1 MAPGYDFSGDFPT
14 EGTTRQTCDDADF
27 CRAHEARRSFLPA
40 VAFSVTCKGKPA
52 FGVDCDK
59 GFALSKG
66 SPAQA
71 VSPSMPLDR
80 RHPALA
86 QKGGRNG

>member
-1 MAPGYDFSGDFPT
+1 MAPDYDFSGDFPT
-14 EGTTRQTCDDADF
+14 ESTTRQTCDDADF
-27 CRAHEARRSFLPA
+27 CRADEACNSFLPA

-52 FGVDCDK
+52 FGVGFDK

-66 SPAQA
+66 SPAHT
-71 VSPSMPLDR
+71 VSPSMPSDR

>member
-1 MAPGYDFSGDFPT
+1 MAPDHDFSGDFPT
-14 EGTTRQTCDDADF
+14 ESTTRQTCDDADF
-27 CRAHEARRSFLPA
+27 CRADEACNSFLPA

-52 FGVDCDK
+52 FGVGFDK

-66 SPAQA
+66 SPAHT
-71 VSPSMPLDR
+71 VSPSMPSDR